1 MAVPIYQRSG
11 STEGDETFYVP
22 AFAVKMAGGHL
33 SGQVIRDVMQ
43 VTYQDSV
50 DSLDSFELTINN
62 WDAGTR
68 LCKYIGKGA
77 QDAYETLFA
86 PGQELQLYMGYQQP
100 TAGRSLKHLK
110 YMMKG
115 QITTMEP
122 DFPNGGGPTLRV
134 RGLNILHRFQK
145 KQYTYI
151 WENKHDSD
159 IARELSQQASGTKPG
174 LGIEV
179 RINENALSKEAVEPI
194 VFMNN
199 MYEIQFLRERANR
212 HGYTLYLNE
221 EKNGEESK
229 PYLYFGPS
237 NRDTFTTYKLEWGKS
252 LLDFHPTLNLAKQ
265 VSQITVRGWQR
276 QTQQAIEATAT
287 WGDEGTSINLDLK
300 KFFPTQAL
308 EGRSAT
314 IERPPIDSPAQAKAL
329 ARDMLLRHLKEMLT
343 ASGSTVGLPELR
355 AGRTVEILGLGKRF
369 NGTYF
374 VTSTMHTIGGD
385 GYRTTFKARREQE

>member
-11 STEGDETFYVP
+11 SSGGDETFYVP
-22 AFAVKMAGGHL
+22 VFAIKMAGGHL
-33 SGQVIRDVMQ
+33 AGQVIRDVME

-68 LCKYIGKGA
+68 LCKYIGKGVK
-77 QDAYETLFA
+77 DADEMIFA

-100 TAGRSLKHLK
+100 GAGRSLKYLK

-115 QITTMEP
+115 QITTLEP

-159 IARELSQQASGTKPG
+159 IARELSQQAAGTKPG

-179 RINENALSKEAVEPI
+179 RINENALSKEAIEPI

-199 MYEIQFLRERANR
+199 VYEIQFLRERAWR

-221 EKNGEESK
+221 EKDGSEIK

-237 NRDTFTTYKLEWGKS
+237 NRDTLTTYKLEWGKS

-265 VSQITVRGWQR
+265 VSQMTVRGWQR
-276 QTQQAIEATAT
+276 QTQELIKATAT
-287 WGDEGTSINLDLK
+287 WGDEGTNINLDLK
-300 KFFPTQAL
+300 KFFPAQAL

-314 IERPPIDSPAQAKAL
+314 IERPPIDSQAQANAL

-343 ASGSTVGLPELR
+343 ARGSTVGLPELR
-355 AGRTVEILGLGKRF
+355 AGRIVEIMGLGKRF

-374 VTSTMHTIGGD
+374 VTSTTHSIGSD
-385 GYRTTFKARREQE
+385 GYRTTFQARREQE